1 MEATG
6 FDELAGELNHPEGVA
21 WSPGNADGEARSA
34 GGVYAGGEGGEIYA
48 VTLAGDVTEVARTGG
63 SMLGLAVDGRGR
75 VYACDAGNGEVV
87 RWDPAGGLEVVCRGP
102 GGAALDTPN
111 MLAFDA
117 LGALYVTCSGEE
129 RGAPSVVRVVSGAEP
144 EVWVD
149 GFMEY
154 PNGCAVSATG
164 DLLYVVDS
172 HGQSVFAIPIKPD
185 GGSGPPQSVASLPDT
200 DADGVALDADG
211 ALWVTLYR
219 PDGIVRIAAD
229 GAVEM
234 VVDDHLA
241 QTFDAP
247 TNMVFVGPKLDRV
260 VIANVGDRFLS
271 VGDLGVRGQPL
282 HYPSFD

>member
-1 MEATG
+1 MDATG
-6 FDELAGELNHPEGVA
+6 FDEIAGGLNHPEGVT
-21 WSPGNADGEARSA
+21 WSPGDGRI
-34 GGVYAGGEGGEIYA
+34 YAGGEGGEIYA
-48 VTLAGDVTEVARTGG
+48 VTLEGDVTEVARTGG

-102 GGAALDTPN
+102 GGATLDTPN

-129 RGAPSVVRVVSGAEP
+129 RGEPSVVRVVPGAEAGAEP
-144 EVWVD
+144 EVWID

-172 HGQSVFAIPIKPD
+172 HGQSVFAIAIGSD
-185 GGSGPPQSVASLPDT
+185 GRSGPPQSVASLPDT

-229 GAVEM
+229 GSVETM
-234 VVDDHLA
+234 VDDHLA

-247 TNMVFVGPKLDRV
+247 TNLVFVGPELDRV

-282 HYPSFD
+282 HYPSF